1 MQKNKKKLWKCQH
14 FRMNPPPIVKI
25 HNLFFRMHPSLCN
38 LPPIS
43 ALCAQTRQL
52 KLCSGPCGQRWKN
65 IIKNDRCVNC
75 WQAAE
80 RIVHMMF
87 ECPLMQGVLQKISSM
102 ISREE
107 DTNVDLTCDVVLFHV
122 KPKEILNE
130 KQKE

>member
-1 MQKNKKKLWKCQH
+1 
-14 FRMNPPPIVKI
+14 
-25 HNLFFRMHPSLCN
+25 
-38 LPPIS
+38 
-43 ALCAQTRQL
+43 
-52 KLCSGPCGQRWKN
+52 
-65 IIKNDRCVNC
+65 
-75 WQAAE
+75 
-80 RIVHMMF
+80 MMF